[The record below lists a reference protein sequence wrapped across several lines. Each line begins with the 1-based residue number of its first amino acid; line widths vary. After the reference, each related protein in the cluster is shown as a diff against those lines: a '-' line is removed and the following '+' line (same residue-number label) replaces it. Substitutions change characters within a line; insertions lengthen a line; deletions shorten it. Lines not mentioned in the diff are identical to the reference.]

1 MTAPS
6 LHSTADIASLDAQA
20 REDLRAYAELG
31 GFTLTP
37 ETHAWY
43 AAVDTVAGSEEA
55 RAASTVLTEL
65 RGRDLPV
72 LVAAARRLGEAETLG
87 IDAPGTVAETRRAVS
102 LLLRVRLTLRT
113 LSADAYDVSES
124 ELDDFLAA
132 TASGTWRRERGV
144 KVTWL
149 RRRSLR
155 GRVRG
160 LVSGRPRRDAV
171 HTALASAAT
180 ERTDWAALGGTG
192 RPAVPTDTDFLD
204 EASHAAEAAAIGLT
218 ELGRLLRPEAALDT
232 LAFDELARL
241 LDRLAADE
249 GTLYR
254 LPNLK
259 ATRDRLEEQGLGPVL
274 AELMERRADQAEV
287 VALLGEADTAV
298 VPEPRTASGAEVPAG
313 ESESESGAAV
323 APEALSLEAEVPA
336 AEPATEP
343 EPVAEAV
350 VEPVPEEASP
360 AAEAPAV
367 EAPAVEAPA
376 VEPVAPA
383 EAESVVAAASVE
395 APELE
400 PEPVAE
406 AASVEE
412 PEPVAE
418 VVVEAQAESVVEAA
432 SDKQPEAEP
441 VVESVAEAA
450 VEAPAVEPVAPAEA
464 ESVDEAASVEEPEP
478 VAEAASVEEP
488 EPVAEAVAQAAPV
501 ASVEEPEPV
510 SEVPVVAPEPVAEVV
525 VAVEAE
531 PVVESV
537 SVEAP
542 EAESVVEAASVE
554 EPEPVSE
561 VPVVAPEPVAEVVVA
576 VEAEP
581 VVESVSVEAPEAE
594 PVAEAVEEPEAPVAA
609 EAGAQAAPAS
619 AGPAAEREPGQR
631 PGKPAITPGKS
642 VTAYAAE
649 ELTALVRWIDG
660 DGEKR
665 SDDELL
671 RAAMK
676 ELGFA
681 RLGPRIK
688 EALGAAVAE
697 VRG

>member
-192 RPAVPTDTDFLD
+192 RPAVPADTDFLD

-232 LAFDELARL
+232 IAFDELERL

-259 ATRDRLEEQGLGPVL
+259 ATRDRLEEQGLGPVF

-323 APEALSLEAEVPA
+323 APEALSVEAGVPA

-360 AAEAPAV
+360 AV

-383 EAESVVAAASVE
+383 EAESVVEAASVE

-400 PEPVAE
+400 PEPVVE
-406 AASVEE
+406 GASVEE

-464 ESVDEAASVEEPEP
+464 ESVVEAPSVEEPEP

-531 PVVESV
+531 SVVESV

-542 EAESVVEAASVE
+542 EAASVVEAASVG
-554 EPEPVSE
+554 EPE
-561 VPVVAPEPVAEVVVA
+561 PEPVAE
-576 VEAEP
+576 
-581 VVESVSVEAPEAE
+581 APAAASE

-609 EAGAQAAPAS
+609 EAGAQAAPAT
-619 AGPAAEREPGQR
+619 AGPAAEREPGKR

>member
-6 LHSTADIASLDAQA
+6 LHPTADIASLDAQA

-55 RAASTVLTEL
+55 RAASTVLAEL

-72 LVAAARRLGEAETLG
+72 LVAAARRLGEAEALG

-113 LSADAYDVSES
+113 LSADAYDVPEP

-132 TASGTWRRERGV
+132 TASGTWRRERGL

-192 RPAVPTDTDFLD
+192 RPAVPADADFLD
-204 EASHAAEAAAIGLT
+204 EASHAAEAAATGLT

-259 ATRDRLEEQGLGPVL
+259 ATRDRLVERGLGAVL
-274 AELMERRADQAEV
+274 TELTERRADHAEV
-287 VALLGEADTAV
+287 VALLGEADTAA
-298 VPEPRTASGAEVPAG
+298 VPEPRTTSEAEVPAG
-313 ESESESGAAV
+313 EPDSESGSGAV
-323 APEALSLEAEVPA
+323 AAPEALSAEAEVPA
-336 AEPATEP
+336 AEPVTEP

-350 VEPVPEEASP
+350 VEPVPVKAS
-360 AAEAPAV
+360 
-367 EAPAVEAPA
+367 PAVEAPA

-383 EAESVVAAASVE
+383 EAESVVEAASVE
-395 APELE
+395 EPELE
-400 PEPVAE
+400 PEPVAG

-450 VEAPAVEPVAPAEA
+450 EEAPAVEPVASAEA
-464 ESVDEAASVEEPEP
+464 ESVV
-478 VAEAASVEEP
+478 EAASVEEP
-488 EPVAEAVAQAAPV
+488 EPVAEAVAPAAPV
-501 ASVEEPEPV
+501 ASAEEPEPV

-525 VAVEAE
+525 VEAQ
-531 PVVESV
+531 
-537 SVEAP
+537 
-542 EAESVVEAASVE
+542 AESVVEAASVE
-554 EPEPVSE
+554 EPDPVVETASVEEPEPVSE
-561 VPVVAPEPVAEVVVA
+561 MPAAAPEPVAEVVVA

-594 PVAEAVEEPEAPVAA
+594 PVVEPVSVEEPKPEPEPVAEAVEEPEAPVAA
-609 EAGAQAAPAS
+609 SEPVAAEVGAEAAPAS
-619 AGPAAEREPGQR
+619 GTPAVESGPGQR
-631 PGKPAITPGKS
+631 PGKPAVTPGKS
-642 VTAYAAE
+642 VTAYAAD

-660 DGEKR
+660 DGEQR